1 MASMS
6 AAVAESRAHFGKE
19 AWGLVN
25 CAGVMHYQ
33 YISDLDVE
41 SWAQA
46 SVIFF
51 FWYSTVIMWQADV
64 NCKGKM
70 VATAA

>member
-1 MASMS
+1 MS

-46 SVIFF
+46 SVIFYFLF
-51 FWYSTVIMWQADV
+51 FIFYIFSSQSTVAM
-64 NCKGKM
+64 CGKR
-70 VATAA
+70 T

>member
-6 AAVAESRAHFGKE
+6 AVVAESRAHFGKE

-46 SVIFF
+46 SVIF
-51 FWYSTVIMWQADV
+51 IIV
-64 NCKGKM
+64 NCGD
-70 VATAA
+70 AASGLEL

>member
-6 AAVAESRAHFGKE
+6 AVVAESRAHFGKE

-33 YISDLDVE
+33 YISDLDAGSRMKLREVKF
-41 SWAQA
+41 SAR
-46 SVIFF
+46 VL
-51 FWYSTVIMWQADV
+51 V
-64 NCKGKM
+64 
-70 VATAA
+70 